1 MRDRAIRI
9 IRWLLWPCAGIAA
22 FPVLAMLGVFGLT
35 LTTGAG
41 NVTTAMFVAQ
51 LLCIAAVLVLTVL
64 RLLRRRTPVWLWA
77 ALTSAIAVLTAALV
91 VMGLNDPK
99 AGVVIGL
106 VLLPATGALA
116 VLALN
121 GLWTL
126 LARGTE
132 PEAPAEHHRAPE
144 SWLLRLIK
152 WALTLLCAGSAC
164 AAAYWLITLY
174 ALFGSPHGLPDGQKL
189 VEEAAGLL
197 GYATVVLSVLRLLGR
212 WWRPWA
218 FGTAAAGYAILLTAA
233 TLMGGGF
240 CSWDRGFAWAQVA
253 LVAVQAALHTLW
265 SHLETENKGQEET
278 DNDQKA

>member
-1 MRDRAIRI
+1 MREKVVRI
-9 IRWLLWPCAGIAA
+9 IRILLWPCVGVAA
-22 FPVLAMLGVFGLT
+22 FPVLAMLGVFGVSLT
-35 LTTGAG
+35 WGTGDVTTGLFI
-41 NVTTAMFVAQ
+41 VQ
-51 LLCIAAVLVLTVL
+51 LLCTAALLVMAVL
-64 RLLRRRTPVWLWA
+64 RLLRRRTPAWLWA
-77 ALTSAIAVLTAALV
+77 ALPAAIAVLTAALV

-106 VLLPATGALA
+106 VLLPATGALV

-121 GLWTL
+121 GLWLL

-132 PEAPAEHHRAPE
+132 PEAPAEHPRAPE
-144 SWLLRLIK
+144 SWPLRLTK
-152 WALTLLCAGSAC
+152 WALVLLCAGSAC

-218 FGTAAAGYAILLTAA
+218 FGAAAAGYALLLTAA
-233 TLMGGGF
+233 TLMGGGLQG
-240 CSWDRGFAWAQVA
+240 WDRGFAWAQIA
-253 LVAVQAALHTLW
+253 LIAVQAALHALW
-265 SHLETENKGQEET
+265 SHLAAQNERQEEST
-278 DNDQKA
+278 NDEEA